1 MLSPSHSLSRQGA
14 IITLLKQTEE
24 MLGDV
29 LQKREE
35 GGEEGVVVDN
45 GRDYGRKVISADPGL
60 DLDRQHQELGI
71 KCNSQEPHSAATPFT
86 ISPEKF
92 GGRFQEADTEV
103 RSREIKSKPGSPNG
117 PLDGS
122 TSLARGT
129 GTGAGSSHSDPMPAK
144 KGSVVPQNPRDSEIG
159 IALGARDSS
168 LGAQVGPEWC
178 SLGVGSEWRLR
189 LESQADAVLS
199 KPSLPQAPLVEQG
212 SVATLVETPESRK
225 LQIPTP
231 NPCLSSKSLSTPAP
245 QPLTSLRNVGQVK
258 VTCLTPTTHRE
269 SFITATEEGM
279 HRGEVSGSSGALSP
293 FSPGWDFTGGH
304 SLGRSSYQST
314 RGETVQYGSG
324 TEEGYESE
332 ISQTTFATDP
342 GFMTP
347 RSATP
352 TDTGCLDSKQKPAQ
366 DLSHFNRALLKTEV
380 ELAMKTLLYGLA
392 GQVGSPKG
400 LYWDSC

>member
-1 MLSPSHSLSRQGA
+1 MLGPSHALSRQGA
-14 IITLLKQTEE
+14 IITLLKQAEE
-24 MLGDV
+24 MLGDM

-35 GGEEGVVVDN
+35 GGEEEEEEVVEVDN
-45 GRDYGRKVISADPGL
+45 GRDYRREAISANPGL
-60 DLDRQHQELGI
+60 GLNRQHQEHDI
-71 KCNSQEPHSAATPFT
+71 KCNSQEPHSAAAPFT
-86 ISPEKF
+86 MSVKKF
-92 GGRFQEADTEV
+92 GGRFQETGIEV
-103 RSREIKSKPGSPNG
+103 RNREIKSIPGT
-117 PLDGS
+117 LDRS
-122 TSLARGT
+122 ISLARGA
-129 GTGAGSSHSDPMPAK
+129 GTEDESLHSDPMLAEK
-144 KGSVVPQNPRDSEIG
+144 ESVLPQNPRDSEIG

-178 SLGVGSEWRLR
+178 SWGVGSEWHLR
-189 LESQADAVLS
+189 LESQADAVFS
-199 KPSLPQAPLVEQG
+199 KSSLPQAPLVEQG

-231 NPCLSSKSLSTPAP
+231 NPWPSSKSLSTPVS
-245 QPLTSLRNVGQVK
+245 QPLTSPRNAGQVK
-258 VTCLTPTTHRE
+258 VTCLTPATHRE

-279 HRGEVSGSSGALSP
+279 HCGGVSSSSGALSP
-293 FSPGWDFTGGH
+293 FSPG
-304 SLGRSSYQST
+304 YQST
-314 RGETVQYGSG
+314 RGETVQYESG

-352 TDTGCLDSKQKPAQ
+352 TDTGYLDSKQKPAQ
-366 DLSHFNRALLKTEV
+366 DLSRLNRALLKTEV

-392 GQVGSPKG
+392 GQVGDPKG